1 MEDRMPDVVDKIEHD
16 HREVEQLFS
25 EFDASRDRSLA
36 RKICDELDKH
46 SRAEEAEVYPVIAGE
61 VSDGKHL
68 ADEAEGEHKEARQLI
83 GRIRQTKDA
92 DHLGELMGELE
103 KAIQHHVKEEESEM
117 LPKAREELPAQE
129 LEQLGVKFEEAKQAT
144 G

>member
-1 MEDRMPDVVDKIEHD
+1 MPDVVDKIEHD
-16 HREVEQLFS
+16 HREVEQLFTD
-25 EFDASRDRSLA
+25 FDASHDASVA
-36 RKICDELDKH
+36 RRICDELDKH
-46 SRAEEAEVYPVIAGE
+46 TAAEESAVYPVIAGE
-61 VSDGKHL
+61 VRDGKHL

-83 GRIRQTKDA
+83 GRIRQTKDD
-92 DHLGELMGELE
+92 DHLGELMTELQ

-129 LEQLGVKFEEAKQAT
+129 LEQLGVRFDEAKQAT